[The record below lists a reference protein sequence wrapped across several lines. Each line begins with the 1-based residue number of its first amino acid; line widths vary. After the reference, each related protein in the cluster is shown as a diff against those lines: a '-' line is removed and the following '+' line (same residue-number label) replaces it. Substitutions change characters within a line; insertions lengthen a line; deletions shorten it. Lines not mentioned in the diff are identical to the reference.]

1 MQHKCAQHKWDQFF
15 FLRNYK
21 TNVLLDLKR
30 ITHDE
35 THFIKPTEEE
45 GEKNVFFTLSSQC

>member
-1 MQHKCAQHKWDQFF
+1 MQHKCAQHKWDQYFF

-30 ITHDE
+30 RTHDE

-45 GEKNVFFTLSSQC
+45 GEKKKVFFHII